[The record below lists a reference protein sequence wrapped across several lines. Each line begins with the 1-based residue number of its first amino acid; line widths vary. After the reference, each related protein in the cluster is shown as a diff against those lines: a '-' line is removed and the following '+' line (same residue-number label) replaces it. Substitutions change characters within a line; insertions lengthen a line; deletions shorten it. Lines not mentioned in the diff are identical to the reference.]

1 MSLYLKRVEFYKRG
15 EIAITCLFDSRQAC
29 SVIRR
34 EWRWRVAT
42 LSVRSVDVYAEL
54 ATTSEHLQFFN
65 AISHSGLLKN
75 IHGSWVEYQDVC
87 VWGGSICIHIS
98 LWSLSYC
105 L

>member
-1 MSLYLKRVEFYKRG
+1 M

-34 EWRWRVAT
+34 TWRWR
-42 LSVRSVDVYAEL
+42 VRSVDVYAEL
-54 ATTSEHLQFFN
+54 GTTSVHLQFFN

-75 IHGSWVEYQDVC
+75 VHGSWVEFQGVC
-87 VWGGSICIHIS
+87 VGGEYMYTYNIC

>member
-1 MSLYLKRVEFYKRG
+1 M
-15 EIAITCLFDSRQAC
+15 
-29 SVIRR
+29 
-34 EWRWRVAT
+34 AT

-75 IHGSWVEYQDVC
+75 IHGSWVEYQGVC
-87 VWGGSICIHIS
+87 VWGEYMYTYNIC